1 MNIKKL
7 NEELKKYLR
16 EGFWCSDDLMNLIR
30 VTIDAV
36 IQNHDDKEV
45 YKGTYKIDVF
55 IKKLKRPI
63 IINYYDSGNIDKK
76 YKKPYKITQVE
87 AVTRDGVAET
97 LKFIQ
102 DGTTY
107 VFFQLG
113 DNFQNGT
120 IEEKDFN
127 KIIKAI
133 GGKVNKITTEYS
145 VQALKDNDIEY
156 SSEFKSL
163 EKAREFFSKAINNEI
178 WTDENLEI
186 KLTKQTVDDD
196 GNILQDK
203 TLKTGY
209 QK

>member
-1 MNIKKL
+1 M
-7 NEELKKYLR
+7 
-16 EGFWCSDDLMNLIR
+16 
-30 VTIDAV
+30 
-36 IQNHDDKEV
+36 Q
-45 YKGTYKIDVF
+45 DV
-55 IKKLKRPI
+55 
-63 IINYYDSGNIDKK
+63 
-76 YKKPYKITQVE
+76 E
-87 AVTRDGVAET
+87 
-97 LKFIQ
+97 
-102 DGTTY
+102 TY
-107 VFFQLG
+107 VFFALD

-133 GGKVNKITTEYS
+133 GGKVSKITTEYS

-156 SSEFKSL
+156 SSEFNSL

-186 KLTKQTVDDD
+186 KLTKQTIDDD